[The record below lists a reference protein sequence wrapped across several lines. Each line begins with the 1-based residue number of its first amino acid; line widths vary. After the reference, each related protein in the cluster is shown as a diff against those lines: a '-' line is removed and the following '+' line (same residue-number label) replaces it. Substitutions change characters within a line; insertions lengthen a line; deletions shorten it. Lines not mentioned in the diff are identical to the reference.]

1 MKFQWTVN
9 RLPFALILL
18 AVIQLL
24 GCGVKALPYTGK
36 AGLDTSNMT
45 PQKVDVE
52 KPDTEAEFL
61 LPPGWTFEAVD
72 PFTTTSTTE
81 GFFSPGQGKLGVLK
95 KEGTSANIA
104 VFCWGMWI
112 LPDYLPGVGRE
123 AIKAAIP
130 DAKLIKG
137 TYEIDV
143 PGYNSYF
150 EVYSGTGILEG
161 QQVPLYGYHAW
172 KDSTS
177 MFRCKYTLVGAAG
190 QIDGDE
196 VEDDFIAIVRSL
208 KN

>member
-1 MKFQWTVN
+1 MKFKWIVN
-9 RLPFALILL
+9 RLPFTLILL
-18 AVIQLL
+18 SVIQLS
-24 GCGVKALPYTGK
+24 GCGVKALSYTGK

-52 KPDTEAEFL
+52 KPATEAEFL
-61 LPPGWTFEAVD
+61 LPPGWTFEEID
-72 PFTTTSTTE
+72 PFTTTSTTT

-112 LPDYLPGVGRE
+112 LPKYLPGIGRD
-123 AIKAAIP
+123 AIMAAIP

-143 PGYNSYF
+143 PGLNSYF
-150 EVYSGTGILEG
+150 EVYSGTGISEG
-161 QQVPLYGYHAW
+161 QQVPLYGYVAW
-172 KDSTS
+172 KDTMS
-177 MFRCKYTLVGAAG
+177 MSRCKYTLVGAAG
-190 QIDGDE
+190 QIDGAK